1 MTEVVQDDNTDVIL
15 SEAKNLYGVVMKS
28 ETKKLTVF
36 TPVYNRGGMLPAL
49 YESLLSQD
57 NKDFVWLAVDDGST
71 DDSLELLNSYALEG
85 RLDMKVF
92 HQENGGKM
100 RAHNRGVE
108 MAETELFV
116 CLDSDDRFTFH
127 TVSDILKQWASV
139 SGNSSVAGIVA
150 NKGESEE
157 RPLYGEELPQ
167 VSEDTL
173 SGLYEKGFKG
183 ETTLIFRTEIL
194 KKHLFPEIEGEK
206 YVPEDVVYD
215 EIDREYRLSVLN
227 KILTVCTIT
236 EDGLTDRAAELRR
249 KNPGGWYIYYVN
261 RAKYSRFSV
270 LKLKYISHY
279 LRFRPCVPPE
289 LKKKYSLSPLLSIP
303 GIPGA
308 LALMIAGKR

>member
-1 MTEVVQDDNTDVIL
+1 
-15 SEAKNLYGVVMKS
+15 
-28 ETKKLTVF
+28 
-36 TPVYNRGGMLPAL
+36 MLPAL

-57 NKDFVWLAVDDGST
+57 NKDFVWLAVDDGSE
-71 DDSLELLNSYALEG
+71 DDSLKLLRSYELEG
-85 RLDMKVF
+85 RLDMRVI

-127 TVSDILKQWASV
+127 TVSDILKQWAAV
-139 SGNSSVAGIVA
+139 SENSAIAGIVA
-150 NKGESEE
+150 NKGESGEKA
-157 RPLYGEELPQ
+157 LYGEELPK

-173 SGLYEKGFKG
+173 SGLYRRGFKG
-183 ETTLIFRTEIL
+183 ETTLIYRTEIL
-194 KKHLFPEIEGEK
+194 KKHLFPEIRGEK

-227 KILTVCTIT
+227 KILTVCTLRD
-236 EDGLTDRAAELRR
+236 DGLTDRAAELRNR
-249 KNPGGWYIYYVN
+249 NPGGWYIYYVN
-261 RAKYSRFSV
+261 RARYSGVSV

-289 LKKKYSLSPLLSIP
+289 LREKYSLSPLLSLL